1 MIDFWTLG
9 CINCI
14 NTHKQ
19 TNKLY
24 EEFQSQ
30 GLEILGLHA
39 PEFQYERNIEE
50 LKKAV
55 GEFKIEFPVA
65 QDNDFTTWKAYNNKY
80 WPAFYIIDKNG
91 YVRYTHF

>member
-14 NTHKQ
+14 NTHEE

-24 EEFQSQ
+24 EEFKES

-39 PEFQYERNIEE
+39 PEFQYERDIVE
-50 LKKAV
+50 LQKAV
-55 GEFKIEFPVA
+55 TKFNIDFPVA
-65 QDNDFTTWKAYNNKY
+65 QDNDFTTWRLYNNRY
-80 WPAFYIIDKNG
+80 WPAFYIIDKA
-91 YVRYTHF
+91 